1 VQDTISHQCT
11 HFRTHD
17 CNLRILRLVLVLVL
31 NQVKQILKNHIHEYP
46 TLIDSYLRKLTTSVP
61 TFCIFSSTSACKIRD
76 ILASTIILHPVQKAG
91 AKINTI
97 FGRCCDAARCSL
109 LALPRKSEIIIR
121 PAKLLLAI
129 IKTSGCWVKFKRFF
143 QKIKN

>member
-1 VQDTISHQCT
+1 MQDTISHQFT
-11 HFRTHD
+11 HFRTRD

-46 TLIDSYLRKLTTSVP
+46 TLISYLRKLTTSVP

-76 ILASTIILHPVQKAG
+76 ILASMIILHPVQKAG

-121 PAKLLLAI
+121 AAKLLLAI
-129 IKTSGCWVKFKRFF
+129 KISGCWVKFKRFF
-143 QKIKN
+143 QKIKS